1 MSAYEQLRIATR
13 RGTDRLIFELD
24 GELDM
29 VTSPRLQDAVS
40 GADLEGANA
49 VVIDLRGVSFMDSTG
64 LKAIFAA
71 RTAVQEQGRQFA
83 ITPGSP
89 QVQRLLTLTG
99 LDEHLHTIDTPD
111 AATT

>member
-1 MSAYEQLRIATR
+1 MSAYQQLRVAAR
-13 RGTDRLIFELD
+13 RGPDRLILELE

-29 VTSPRLQDAVS
+29 VTAPLLQDAVS
-40 GADLEGANA
+40 GAELDETDA
-49 VVIDLRGVSFMDSTG
+49 VVIDLQGVSFMDSTG

-71 RTAVQEQGRQFA
+71 RNAVQERGRRFA

-89 QVQRLLTLTG
+89 QVQRLLTLTR
-99 LDEHLHTIDTPD
+99 LDEHLRTIDTPD